1 MYTTPQLFAA
11 AVNRPLAV
19 GLIAL
24 SALLLPVFTPV
35 SVFAQPVE
43 EEVVADEAVDIEVE
57 AVEKA
62 EPPTH
67 TVEAE
72 EFLATIST
80 TGVFVSP
87 SYEEI
92 LLQPKAWTTL
102 KVVSAAPH
110 GSSVMEGDPVLVLE
124 TEDLDEAIVK
134 ARKAIVTTT
143 LALRMA
149 ADELRFLKE
158 TTAMDLE
165 QSTRSA
171 KEAADDLEYYL
182 TVQEQEDL
190 KSAELALKFAQYRLE
205 YAQEELD
212 QLQQMYEADDLTE
225 QTEEIVLKRAQR
237 DVEQAERSVE
247 QSELRRDRLVETL
260 IPREKQQMQDA
271 QARSAISKA
280 KAVTLLPLML
290 QQKEL
295 EIEKLQ
301 QDLTE
306 KKEQLAE
313 MEADRGGMTI
323 QAPQSGI
330 VYYGRA
336 AHGKFSEVA
345 AREKQLIPGG
355 TVSANSVLMTIVD
368 PKSLSVLADLT
379 EKQLAEVENGQLAI
393 VNAHAEVGKPRY
405 ARVNQ
410 IDPVAASDGKIKAT
424 LELQRDVSTDQLLP
438 GMTCDVKI
446 RIKQA
451 SDAILIPTALVH
463 QDEFSEN
470 SGPYVWLAGDE
481 PQKQPVELGLERDGK
496 REVTSGLEP
505 GDEILKK
512 APGK

>member
-1 MYTTPQLFAA
+1 MYTTPQCFAA

-24 SALLLPVFTPV
+24 SALLWPVLAPT
-35 SVFAQPVE
+35 SVFAQPAVE
-43 EEVVADEAVDIEVE
+43 EETEEVVDIEVE
-57 AVEKA
+57 ATEKA
-62 EPPTH
+62 EPATH
-67 TVEAE
+67 TVKTE

-80 TGVFVSP
+80 TGVFISP
-87 SYEEI
+87 SHEEI
-92 LLQPKAWTTL
+92 ILQPKAWTTL

-110 GSSVMEGDPVLVLE
+110 GSTVMEGDPVLVLE

-134 ARKAIVTTT
+134 ARKSIVTTT

-149 ADELRFLKE
+149 SDELRFLKE

-165 QSTRSA
+165 QSNRSA
-171 KEAADDLEYYL
+171 KQAADDLEYYL
-182 TVQEQEDL
+182 SVQEQEDL

-247 QSELRRDRLVETL
+247 QAELRRDRLVETL

-271 QARSAISKA
+271 QARAAITKA
-280 KAVTLLPLML
+280 KSVTLLPLML

-295 EIEKLQ
+295 EIEQLQ
-301 QDLTE
+301 QDLSD
-306 KKEQLAE
+306 KKDKLAE

-336 AHGKFSEVA
+336 AHGKFSEVS

-393 VNAHAEVGKPRY
+393 VNAHAEVDNPRY

-424 LELQRDVSTDQLLP
+424 LELQRDVATDQLLP

-446 RIKQA
+446 RIKQD
-451 SDAILIPTALVH
+451 SEAILIPKELIH
-463 QDEFSEN
+463 RDEFSEN
-470 SGPYVWLAGDE
+470 NAPYVWLAGDE
-481 PQKQPVELGLERDGK
+481 PEKRTVELGLERGDN
-496 REVTSGLEP
+496 REVTSGLKA

-512 APGK
+512 APKK